1 MHTATI
7 DEVTFELVVG
17 DITEQDDLAAVVN
30 AANAEL
36 APGSGVAG
44 AIHRAAGAELYR
56 VCQPLAPIEVG
67 EAVITSGFDLP
78 NEHIIHVLGPRHGL
92 DEPAA
97 ELLAD
102 CYREALAL
110 ADEEGLPSVGFPAVS
125 TGAFG
130 YPLAEA
136 ADIAMHTVLD
146 ALSGLAHLRL
156 VRFVLVDADALKVH
170 VEALTA
176 ATGDPDEPA

>member
-36 APGSGVAG
+36 RPGGGVAG
-44 AIHRAAGAELYR
+44 AIHRAAGPELDR
-56 VCQPLAPIEVG
+56 VCQPLAPIDVG
-67 EAVITSGFDLP
+67 EAVITPGFDLP
-78 NEHIIHVLGPRHGL
+78 NEHVIHVLGPRYGT

-110 ADEEGLPSVGFPAVS
+110 ADEEGLPSVGFPAIS
-125 TGAFG
+125 TGVFG
-130 YPLAEA
+130 YPVDEA
-136 ADIAMHTVLD
+136 ADVALRTVLD
-146 ALSGLAHLRL
+146 VLSDLAHLRL
-156 VRFVLVDADALKVH
+156 VRFVLADADALKVH
-170 VEALTA
+170 VEALA
-176 ATGDPDEPA
+176 GATEEPDEL